1 MLDVLASDAV
11 QAGRDLAVAGLV
23 YLAYKLAR
31 DAAQGSGRFSALLK
45 GAGIV
50 VVLAAIAAL
59 IVGNGSCGDSEPMF
73 GYCSH
78 SEGGFAP
85 SVAQR
90 AATFLYWLILFGAP
104 VVMGAMAA
112 RVDPLNPWGKPK
124 PKAH

>member
-23 YLAYKLAR
+23 YLAYKIAR
-31 DAAQGSGRFSALLK
+31 DAAQASGRVSALLK
-45 GAGIV
+45 GAGVV
-50 VVLAAIAAL
+50 VVLGTIAAL
-59 IVGNGSCGDSEPMF
+59 MLGNGSCGDSAPLF
-73 GYCSH
+73 GYCSQ

-90 AATFLYWLILFGAP
+90 AAAFLYWLILFGVP

-124 PKAH
+124 PKAP

>member
-23 YLAYKLAR
+23 YLAYKIAR
-31 DAAQGSGRFSALLK
+31 DAAQGSGRVPALLK
-45 GAGIV
+45 GAGVVIV
-50 VVLAAIAAL
+50 LGAIAAL
-59 IVGNGSCGDSEPMF
+59 MVGNGSCGDSEPMF
-73 GYCSH
+73 GYCSQ

-85 SVAQR
+85 SIAQR
-90 AATFLYWLILFGAP
+90 AATFLYWLILFGVP

-124 PKAH
+124 PKAP